1 MRRFIT
7 TMAVALCLFWITPLK
22 TAMTGGEFELYA
34 DSFSFTSVDEATGQG
49 FSIFSSG
56 GGVAS
61 TSTSG
66 GVVDLRG
73 GFQAAEKGILSLS
86 LDTNSVALGELS
98 AGKVSSGRITLTA
111 STDSETGYT
120 ISISEDGNLRTT
132 SGASD
137 INDVSDGEVTAGQE
151 EYGIRIS
158 GRDALLS
165 GDRAISGAVDIAS
178 FSGMI
183 TSRSTGVEFR
193 ASRGSNTPEG
203 SYSHRVM
210 FTLTA
215 NP

>member
-1 MRRFIT
+1 MNYIAVTMTAFI
-7 TMAVALCLFWITPLK
+7 CLFWVTPLT
-22 TAMTGGEFELYA
+22 TAMTGGVFELYA

-49 FSIFSSG
+49 FSVFSSG
-56 GGVAS
+56 GGVVP

-86 LDTNSVALGELS
+86 LDTNSVAFGDLS

-120 ISISEDGNLRTT
+120 ISISEDGNLRAI

-137 INDVSDGEVTAGQE
+137 INDVADGEVTAGQE
-151 EYGIRIS
+151 EYGIRVS
-158 GRDALLS
+158 GQDALVS
-165 GDRAISGAVDIAS
+165 GDRAISGSVDIAS

-193 ASRGSNTPEG
+193 ASRGSQTAEG
-203 SYSHRVM
+203 SYSHRVT